1 MTPLNTIEQSTQIL
15 PTFAAMQWKTN
26 KLKDLRDQYAEELYQ
41 IYDKEEADTML
52 TMLIERFFQFSR
64 TDLALNPDHR
74 LSESEILRFHF
85 AVKDLKKQKPIQYIL
100 KHVDFLNTR
109 IMVDES
115 VLIPRPETEEMVQ
128 HIIKQEKSDE
138 KLKILDIGTGS
149 GCIAISLAK
158 NLDNA
163 EVTGIDISE
172 NALKVASKNI
182 FVNEVMVH
190 FKEFNIL
197 DPDAGEDIGEFD
209 VIVSNPPYVTEAD
222 KSQMK
227 ENVLKYEPHEALFV
241 TDNDPLLFYMAILYF
256 AGELLIPGGRIYLE
270 INEKFGQEVLQ
281 TLKKNGYQLVKI
293 HQDIHG
299 KDRFVS
305 GIKDSF

>member
-1 MTPLNTIEQSTQIL
+1 
-15 PTFAAMQWKTN
+15 MQWKTN